1 MLFFFNGNLNTGLQN
16 EVLAQK
22 CNDKLKVRLFQ
33 ISDEE
38 IVKFYESAN
47 LLYEKYRDP
56 SVFGDLNAT
65 IAGSIEFRE
74 NVGLK
79 NSGALDEIRQKLT
92 TQVATPIDL
101 ISNYLLEIYQLKK
114 ELAKSPDDTFGKVT
128 FLAGLSGASGSS
140 SLKLFV
146 HLKGVAN
153 LRPRQNKEECNFRL
167 VVSVLPLKVD
177 DKNYKISQKSLI
189 YPAKINHLVMNPWIL
204 ILSLFVVHFDQRLG
218 ATHSKRW
225 SKYEM
230 LKKHISTSIWS
241 MLHPSAGQNIQQFL
255 TLIFFNKTYKFYDY
269 FGCCKNEKCLSNFWK
284 LQF

>member
-101 ISNYLLEIYQLKK
+101 ISNYLLEIYQNTSYYNISLYFNSKITSSKVSRKYLK
-114 ELAKSPDDTFGKVT
+114 PN
-128 FLAGLSGASGSS
+128 
-140 SLKLFV
+140 LF
-146 HLKGVAN
+146 
-153 LRPRQNKEECNFRL
+153 
-167 VVSVLPLKVD
+167 
-177 DKNYKISQKSLI
+177 YIS
-189 YPAKINHLVMNPWIL
+189 
-204 ILSLFVVHFDQRLG
+204 
-218 ATHSKRW
+218 
-225 SKYEM
+225 
-230 LKKHISTSIWS
+230 
-241 MLHPSAGQNIQQFL
+241 
-255 TLIFFNKTYKFYDY
+255 
-269 FGCCKNEKCLSNFWK
+269 
-284 LQF
+284 